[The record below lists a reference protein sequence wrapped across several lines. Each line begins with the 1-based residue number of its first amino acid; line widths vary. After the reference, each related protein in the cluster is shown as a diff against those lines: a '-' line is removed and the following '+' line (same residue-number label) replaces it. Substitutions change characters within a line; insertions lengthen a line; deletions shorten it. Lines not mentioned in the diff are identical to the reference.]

1 MKTVTMIVNG
11 RTEKLTLE
19 PHRTLLD
26 VLRED
31 LGLTGAKRGCE
42 AGECGACTVILNGRP
57 VNSCLVLAVELDGAE
72 VLTIEGLGGQSAL
85 DPMQQSFI
93 DNFALQCGYC
103 TPGMILMGK
112 SLLTANPHPSEDEVK
127 EYISGNLCRCTG
139 YENIV
144 KAIMAVAREVSAM
157 AEHRVLGKAC
167 CARRGRQGHRGG
179 AVRGRHPCSAQLLL
193 CFKILRHPTLM
204 RV

>member
-1 MKTVTMIVNG
+1 MKTGTMIVNG

-144 KAIMAVAREVSAM
+144 KAIMAVAA
-157 AEHRVLGKAC
+157 
-167 CARRGRQGHRGG
+167 GG
-179 AVRGRHPCSAQLLL
+179 ERNG
-193 CFKILRHPTLM
+193 
-204 RV
+204 